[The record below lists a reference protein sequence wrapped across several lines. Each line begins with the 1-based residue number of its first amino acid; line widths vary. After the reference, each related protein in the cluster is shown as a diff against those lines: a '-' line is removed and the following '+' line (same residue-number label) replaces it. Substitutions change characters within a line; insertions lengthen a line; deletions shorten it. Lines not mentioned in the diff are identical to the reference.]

1 MRSYHA
7 VPIVRDADND
17 GFVSGLMFGLVITA
31 CIAGVTAAALLT
43 SRLLTSR
50 VSLPLDEWMCTERA
64 GAECVKWER
73 RASGN

>member
-7 VPIVRDADND
+7 VPV
-17 GFVSGLMFGLVITA
+17 VSSERECPACAFAGLILGLIA
-31 CIAGVTAAALLT
+31 AGLIAGVF
-43 SRLLTSR
+43 LTSR